1 MAPHQNASPAN
12 VSHLLAAA
20 LRKKSAAVKKRRS
33 PDFRKKALLEATV
46 RRVIEDIRAEQ
57 IAIREQ
63 KYEAE
68 ESEDFQLTKDSDFQ
82 LTKDNPPS
90 TDSAVAP
97 VRSRWD
103 DDEEEEEDQEMESQ
117 DSSFGIQRD
126 LNKNEV
132 VSVTPDAK
140 VVPTTHTSLSSAID
154 AVEQERRR
162 GTWKPNTKGDWR
174 WRVEDCESDSEED
187 ILGLGSFFSRVRKYT
202 HKRG

>member
-1 MAPHQNASPAN
+1 MAPHQSASPAN

-82 LTKDNPPS
+82 LTKDNPPC
-90 TDSAVAP
+90 TDSALAP
-97 VRSRWD
+97 VKSRWDD
-103 DDEEEEEDQEMESQ
+103 DDEEEEEEEDHEMESQ
-117 DSSFGIQRD
+117 DSCDIKRD

-132 VSVTPDAK
+132 TTDAQVVTI
-140 VVPTTHTSLSSAID
+140 THTSLSSAID
-154 AVEQERRR
+154 AVEMERRP

-174 WRVEDCESDSEED
+174 YRVEDCESDSEED

>member
-82 LTKDNPPS
+82 LTKDNPS
-90 TDSAVAP
+90 CNDSAVAP

-103 DDEEEEEDQEMESQ
+103 DEEEEEDQEMEIQ
-117 DSSFGIQRD
+117 TSSCDIERD

-132 VSVTPDAK
+132 KSDPK
-140 VVPTTHTSLSSAID
+140 VVPTTHISLSSAID
-154 AVEQERRR
+154 AVDLERRQ
-162 GTWKPNTKGDWR
+162 GTWKPNPKGDWR